1 MVRPAA
7 LLLCSAIVVAQ
18 APQENPF
25 DAAGQAYWQARQ
37 KGQYA
42 VATTQREAMNGLLA
56 TQAASD
62 PLFAGRARVAT
73 AGPRFVLGARSE
85 SAESRRVHGAGSHC
99 RRANAAEGGPQS
111 CAYFR

>member
-1 MVRPAA
+1 MIRPAA

-62 PLFAGRARVAT
+62 PLIAGRAQTLAQIYDGDGMSAKGRAVLEDSLARAQAAGASAAARVS
-73 AGPRFVLGARSE
+73 LL
-85 SAESRRVHGAGSHC
+85 
-99 RRANAAEGGPQS
+99 
-111 CAYFR
+111 